1 MGLQDP
7 EDGSN
12 QVIIYQRVLLLGHQF
27 LKIWITLPSYLRD
40 FLQNCAFFPH
50 LDQSEVLITPG
61 DGASLMLRLPA
72 RASFFSPSVLELVI
86 KLQGFGSARLGAIC
100 VPNPAECIFYHR
112 FVTVAVGGELH
123 GRSAFR
129 RMLL

>member
-1 MGLQDP
+1 M
-7 EDGSN
+7 
-12 QVIIYQRVLLLGHQF
+12 
-27 LKIWITLPSYLRD
+27 
-40 FLQNCAFFPH
+40 
-50 LDQSEVLITPG
+50 TPG
-61 DGASLMLRLPA
+61 DEASLMLMLPA
-72 RASFFSPSVLELVI
+72 RAFFLSPSILELTI

-100 VPNPAECIFYHR
+100 VPNRAEYIFYHR